1 MHLPNPFPLLAV
13 ALLSLAPAAVAT
25 DSGPRTNRFGFTGP
39 EIFPIDYGIGNLRA
53 ADVDGDGLNDL
64 VVVNNARSKITILYN
79 QTGKPR
85 AERDAA
91 PKAKRELNEL
101 PPDARFRIDSVA
113 SEKRIAALLVTD
125 LNGDRK
131 PDLAYY
137 GEPKEL
143 VIQYNDGKGGWS
155 LPKRWSITD
164 GQLTPNAL
172 YEGDLNGDKR
182 TDLLLLAENHIY
194 FFAQQADGAPGEPQK
209 IPFNG
214 EVKAV
219 QALDIN
225 GDGRDDLLLV
235 NWESQNPFRFR
246 LQNAAGQLGP
256 EIHFPMAPVRSYW
269 ADDLDG
275 DRKTEVITIA
285 MNSGRAQIF
294 NFAQKPVESLLGS
307 LQLGQQQILP
317 LNKTDKTRRGIAW
330 GDLNGDR
337 FDDLIV
343 SEPDS
348 GQLTIYLQN
357 KDGQFAPSKTFPTL
371 AGVSDVAVA
380 DWDGD
385 GTVEIF
391 LLSADERQVGVTRLD
406 KNRRVA
412 FPTILPLE
420 GRPLAMAVGAPKP
433 GAKPVLA
440 VLVDQ
445 DGKRSLVTRGATGAA
460 NTQKLAETFKSN
472 PASLTWLDVDQDG
485 LSDLIALIPY
495 EKLKILRQ
503 VEGKEFEEIDIAPP
517 GGVLEQPWASAA
529 DADGD
534 GKLEL
539 LLGQKNFVRAV
550 VLTGEKKPGDDKPA
564 WSLTVRDQINGA
576 GSNSRIL
583 AAAPLANPPNKVAN
597 LFLLDAERKTL
608 TLCER
613 DAAGVW
619 QVARNL
625 QLPVTDFTGLRPV
638 AIGGTNANCMAF
650 VGANAVAWMNFNKGR
665 VWELKELDGYET
677 PIKDGHLHDVV
688 SGDLN
693 HDGRK
698 DLVFLETRKNH
709 LDVVTFEQPH
719 KLVPADRWQVF
730 EERTFRSRRTDAM
743 EPREA
748 FIADFTGDGKNDLAV
763 IVHDRILVYPQE

>member
-1 MHLPNPFPLLAV
+1 MHPLSPFSLLAAV
-13 ALLSLAPAAVAT
+13 LLLPAPAALAA
-25 DSGPRTNRFGFTGP
+25 DSAPRTNRFGFTGP
-39 EIFPIDYGIGNLRA
+39 EIFPLDYGIGNLRA

-79 QTGKPR
+79 QTGKPK
-85 AERDAA
+85 AEREAA
-91 PKAKRELNEL
+91 PKTKLELNEL

-155 LPKRWSITD
+155 LPKRWPIED
-164 GQLTPNAL
+164 GQLTLNVL

-182 TDLLLLAENHIY
+182 TDLLLLAESHVY
-194 FFAQQADGAPGEPQK
+194 LFAQTADGALGEPEK
-209 IPFNG
+209 IPFSG
-214 EVKAV
+214 AVRAV

-235 NWESQNPFRFR
+235 NWENQNPFRFR
-246 LQNAAGQLGP
+246 LQNAASQLGP
-256 EIHFPMAPVRSYW
+256 EIHFQMPPVRSYW

-294 NFAQKPVESLLGS
+294 NFGQKPVEPLLGS
-307 LQLGQQQILP
+307 LQLGQQQVLP
-317 LNKTDKTRRGIAW
+317 LNRTDKSRRGIAW
-330 GDLNGDR
+330 GDLNGDKR
-337 FDDLIV
+337 DDLIV

-348 GQLTIYLQN
+348 GQLTVYLQN
-357 KDGQFAPSKTFPTL
+357 KDGQFGTPRTFPTL

-385 GTVEIF
+385 GTPEIF
-391 LLSADERQVGVTRLD
+391 LLSTDERQIGVTRLD
-406 KNRRVA
+406 KNGRIA

-420 GRPLAMAVGAPKP
+420 GKPLAMAVGALKAGGKP
-433 GAKPVLA
+433 ALA
-440 VLVDQ
+440 VIVDQ
-445 DGKRSLVTRGATGAA
+445 DGKRSLVTRGAGGAA
-460 NTQKLAETFKSN
+460 RTQKLAETFKSN

-485 LSDLIALIPY
+485 LSDLITLIPY

-503 VEGKEFEEIDIAPP
+503 VEGKDYEEIDIAPP
-517 GGVLEQPWASAA
+517 GGALEQPWASAA

-550 VLTGEKKPGDDKPA
+550 VLTGEKKPGDDKPSWA
-564 WSLTVRDQINGA
+564 LTVRDQINGA

-597 LFLLDAERKTL
+597 IFLLDAERKTL

-619 QVARNL
+619 QAVRNL
-625 QLPVTDFTGLRPV
+625 QLPVTDFATLRPV
-638 AIGGTNANCMAF
+638 AIGGSNANSIAF
-650 VGANAVAWMNFNKGR
+650 LGANAVAWMNFNQGK

-677 PIKDGHLHDVV
+677 PIKDGRLHDVV

-693 HDGRK
+693 NDKRK
-698 DLVFLETRKNH
+698 DLVFLETGKNH
-709 LDVVTFEQPH
+709 LDVVMFEKPH

-730 EERTFRSRRTDAM
+730 EERTFRSRRNDAM